1 MEHTSQIKAFE
12 VRGELGFMGRKG
24 EEWRKI
30 SWNLGASRL
39 QKTCSHKNTPPGVS
53 PVKKKTKKKTTM
65 PGATRKTKAG
75 AICRSKNIGVI

>member
-53 PVKKKTKKKTTM
+53 PVEKKKKKKQLC
-65 PGATRKTKAG
+65 PEPPEKQRQVQSVEAKTL
-75 AICRSKNIGVI
+75 V

>member
-1 MEHTSQIKAFE
+1 MEHTSQIKVFE

-24 EEWRKI
+24 EEWGNI
-30 SWNLGASRL
+30 SWNLGALRL
-39 QKTCSHKNTPPGVS
+39 QKTCSHKERSSGGLS
-53 PVKKKTKKKTTM
+53 SKKKKKQQTM